1 MPLCIDCAFCQHPPR
16 GTVGGAHLCARPTGT
31 VDCRVIG
38 STTRRL
44 FVRCEGERRGRRT
57 LLGREKCGPDGTFFQ
72 AAPGMPAPPNV
83 GSGGSRA

>member
-31 VDCRVIG
+31 VDCRVMG
-38 STTRRL
+38 SSTRRL
-44 FVRCEGERRGRRT
+44 FVRREGERRGRRT
-57 LLGREKCGPDGTFFQ
+57 LLGREKCGPDGMFFQ

-83 GSGGSRA
+83 GSGGHRA

>member
-31 VDCRVIG
+31 VDCRVMG
-38 STTRRL
+38 SSTRRL

-57 LLGREKCGPDGTFFQ
+57 LLGREKCGPDGTFFVAQ
-72 AAPGMPAPPNV
+72 AHRGPPPSQK
-83 GSGGSRA
+83 GD